1 MAAWL
6 AWLVAALLLYIL
18 FLAVIM
24 LMEHR
29 RPAQMTAW
37 LLIALVFPYLG
48 FLAFIMLGQDFRSRK
63 MRRRFKSYHEYASPI
78 PQTRSSSHNKVHL
91 IEEVHNEE
99 LANQR
104 NLFELLSTMT
114 PFAIKAG
121 NQSEILT
128 NGEATFEAI
137 LNALSEA
144 RHHIHMDYYT
154 IRDDGI
160 GRRFLHMLIRK
171 AREGVEVRIVYD
183 GIGSLHI
190 SEDFLKELRAAGVQ
204 TSCFLPPR
212 VAFYERR
219 LNYRNHRKIVV
230 VDGLVGFLGGINIGD
245 EYLGKDERLGFWRDT
260 HLKLEGNAVHDLQQ
274 LFLNDWAFASM
285 EQLDVQRY
293 MPAQDTHS
301 GKENVLIVPSEPGRN
316 DQKILDV
323 TFAAINAARSRI
335 CISTPY
341 FIPDPSLIMAL
352 RTAAQSGVDVTIIIP
367 GIADT
372 KIVLL
377 TTLSYIQDMLDAGVK
392 VYRYQKG
399 FIHAKVMIIDQM
411 LASVGTANMDMRSF
425 YSNFELNALLFDT
438 YAIKRLSIDF
448 NEDLKQSRQVL
459 AQQFT
464 KRPWKQKAAE
474 SLLHM
479 LSPLL

>member
-6 AWLVAALLLYIL
+6 GWLVAALLLYIL

-37 LLIALVFPYLG
+37 LLIALVFPYVG
-48 FLAFIMLGQDFRSRK
+48 FLAFIMFGQDFRSRK
-63 MRRRFKSYHEYASPI
+63 MTRRFKSYHEYAYPI
-78 PQTRSSSHNKVHL
+78 SEPQSSSHNQVHR
-91 IEEVHNEE
+91 IEEVDNAE
-99 LANQR
+99 LVKQR

-121 NQSEILT
+121 NHTEILT

-137 LNALSEA
+137 LKSLSEA

-154 IRDDGI
+154 IRDDSI
-160 GRRFLHMLIRK
+160 GRRFLNMLIRK

-190 SEDFLKELRAAGVQ
+190 SENFLKDLHNAGVQ

-212 VAFYERR
+212 FAFYERR

-245 EYLGKDERLGFWRDT
+245 EYLGKDKRLGFWRDT
-260 HLKLEGNAVHDLQQ
+260 HIKLKGNAVHDLQQ
-274 LFLNDWAFASM
+274 LFLNDWAFASK

-293 MPAQDTHS
+293 MPVDTYS

-341 FIPDPSLIMAL
+341 FIPDPSLVMAL
-352 RTAAQSGVDVTIIIP
+352 RTAAQSGVDVSVIIP

-377 TTLSYIQDMLDAGVK
+377 TTLSYVQDMLDAGVK

-425 YSNFELNALLFDT
+425 YSNFELNALLFDPD
-438 YAIKRLSIDF
+438 AIERLSIDF